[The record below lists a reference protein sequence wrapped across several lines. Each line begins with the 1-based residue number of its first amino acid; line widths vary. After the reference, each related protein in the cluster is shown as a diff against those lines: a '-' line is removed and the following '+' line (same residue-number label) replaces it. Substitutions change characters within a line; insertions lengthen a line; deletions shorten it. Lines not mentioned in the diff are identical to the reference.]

1 MTGDI
6 VNMKLLSTNEIK
18 KVLLNILLDLQE
30 SCRREGIEFYL
41 VGGSLLGAIRHKG
54 FIPWDDDVDIGL
66 RRPDYDKLIELSRKD
81 DFLPPYLKLISY
93 EQGTSQY
100 PFIKIIDTRYC
111 MEQGYVKEGAVTSIW
126 VDILPTD
133 GLPDNNQE
141 IKRIYRKVGIYR
153 EILMLNFAK
162 IGEGKSK
169 LKVLL
174 KPLVIPFAK
183 MIGINRCNRHIDNL
197 SRSTPYENANKV
209 GCIMWGIYGEKECM
223 NKKEFEQ
230 LVDVTFEGHTF
241 KAPSC
246 WDSYLSNLYGDY
258 MKLPPKE
265 KQVTHELKVW
275 KRK

>member
-126 VDILPTD
+126 IDILPTD

>member
-183 MIGINRCNRHIDNL
+183 MIGTNRCNRHIDNL

>member
-141 IKRIYRKVGIYR
+141 INRIYRKVGIYR
-153 EILMLNFAK
+153 EILMLNLAK

-169 LKVLL
+169 LKILL

>member
-133 GLPDNNQE
+133 GLPDDNQE

-169 LKVLL
+169 LKILL

>member
-1 MTGDI
+1 MEEKKEVTI
-6 VNMKLLSTNEIK
+6 QEIQSKLLE
-18 KVLLNILLDLQE
+18 ILLYFQKFCQE
-30 SCRREGIEFYL
+30 NGLGFVL
-41 VGGSLLGAIRHKG
+41 AGGTCLGAVRHKG

-141 IKRIYRKVGIYR
+141 INRIYRKVGIYR

-169 LKVLL
+169 LKILL

>member
-66 RRPDYDKLIELSRKD
+66 RRPDYDKLIELSKKD

-169 LKVLL
+169 LKILL

>member
-169 LKVLL
+169 LKILL

>member
-30 SCRREGIEFYL
+30 SCRGEGIEFYL

-66 RRPDYDKLIELSRKD
+66 RRPDYDKLIELSKKD

-169 LKVLL
+169 LKILL

-241 KAPSC
+241 KR
-246 WDSYLSNLYGDY
+246 YIN
-258 MKLPPKE
+258 
-265 KQVTHELKVW
+265 
-275 KRK
+275 

>member
-111 MEQGYVKEGAVTSIW
+111 MEQGYVKEGSVTSIW

-169 LKVLL
+169 LKILL

>member
-18 KVLLNILLDLQE
+18 KVLLNILLDLQK

-41 VGGSLLGAIRHKG
+41 VGGPLLGAIRHKG

-66 RRPDYDKLIELSRKD
+66 RRPDYDKLIELSKKD

-169 LKVLL
+169 LKILL

>member
-30 SCRREGIEFYL
+30 SCRKEGIEFYL

-66 RRPDYDKLIELSRKD
+66 RRPDYDKLIELSKKD

-169 LKVLL
+169 LKILL

>member
-141 IKRIYRKVGIYR
+141 INRIYRKVGIYR

-169 LKVLL
+169 LKILL

-223 NKKEFEQ
+223 DKKEFEQ

>member
-1 MTGDI
+1 
-6 VNMKLLSTNEIK
+6 
-18 KVLLNILLDLQE
+18 
-30 SCRREGIEFYL
+30 
-41 VGGSLLGAIRHKG
+41 
-54 FIPWDDDVDIGL
+54 
-66 RRPDYDKLIELSRKD
+66 
-81 DFLPPYLKLISY
+81 
-93 EQGTSQY
+93 
-100 PFIKIIDTRYC
+100 

-169 LKVLL
+169 LKILL

-223 NKKEFEQ
+223 DKKEFEQ
-230 LVDVTFEGHTF
+230 SVDVTFEGHTF

-246 WDSYLSNLYGDY
+246 WDSYL
-258 MKLPPKE
+258 
-265 KQVTHELKVW
+265 
-275 KRK
+275 

>member
-30 SCRREGIEFYL
+30 SCSREGIEFYL

-183 MIGINRCNRHIDNL
+183 MIGTNRCNRHIDNL

>member
-209 GCIMWGIYGEKECM
+209 GCIMWGIYGDKECM

>member
-169 LKVLL
+169 LKILL

-183 MIGINRCNRHIDNL
+183 IIGINRCNRHIDNL

>member
-141 IKRIYRKVGIYR
+141 INRIYRKVGIYR

-169 LKVLL
+169 LKILL

>member
-66 RRPDYDKLIELSRKD
+66 RRPDYDKLIELSKKD

-169 LKVLL
+169 LKILL

-230 LVDVTFEGHTF
+230 LVDVMFEGHTF

>member
-162 IGEGKSK
+162 VGEGKSK
-169 LKVLL
+169 LKILL